1 MEKNVLH
8 EPVHG
13 GNIREISWKSG
24 IPEEN
29 LVDFSANINPIG
41 PPSWLKETLL
51 EELPHLTHYPD
62 RCVTALIKAISESYG
77 LPAQKIVAGNGTTEL
92 FFTLP
97 RAAKYRRLIVP
108 VPSYGDY
115 SYANRIAGI
124 DVVEHYLLEENG
136 FLPNFHAIE
145 KDIMKSGPETALILA
160 LPNNPTGLLFDREQF
175 LRLVRSYPDVLFCV
189 DEAFADFL
197 PPGLSLLS
205 ENAENLL
212 IFRSFTK
219 FFAIP
224 GLRLGWLSC
233 SAPLAGNIRRKLPT
247 WSVNALAEAVGI
259 KACRDR
265 EYAQRTI
272 GYVENAREELLDAL
286 KEVEGLYVYPGEANF
301 LFARIGEREG
311 RQRTATGLHRHLLKK
326 GIIIRLCKS
335 YPGLDDRFFRIAVRT
350 SDENKRL
357 VDGMRSFFLSV
368 GADADPDADHV
379 KGSPANEA
387 SDAPS

>member
-1 MEKNVLH
+1 MEKNMID

-41 PPSWLKETLL
+41 PPAWLKETLI

-62 RCVTALIKAISESYG
+62 RSVTALIGAISESYG
-77 LPAQKIVAGNGTTEL
+77 LPEQKIVAGNGTTEL

-97 RAAKYRRLIVP
+97 RAAGYKRLIVP

-115 SYANRIAGI
+115 SYANRIAGV
-124 DVVEHYLLEENG
+124 DVSEHCLLEENG
-136 FLPNFHAIE
+136 FLPDFHAIE
-145 KDIMKSGPETALILA
+145 KDIIKSGPDTAVILA

-197 PPGLSLLS
+197 PPGLSLLN
-205 ENAENLL
+205 ENTENLL

-219 FFAIP
+219 FFVIP

-233 SAPLAGNIRRKLPT
+233 SGALAENIRRMLPT

-259 KACRDR
+259 KACGDR
-265 EYAQRTI
+265 EYAERTI
-272 GYVENAREELLDAL
+272 GYVEKVRNELLDAL
-286 KEVEGLYVYPGEANF
+286 KELDGLHVYPGEANF
-301 LFARIGEREG
+301 LFARIEDREG
-311 RQRTATGLHRHLLKK
+311 RQRTATGLYRHLLKK

-357 VDGMRSFFLSV
+357 VRGIRSYFLNDGV
-368 GADADPDADHV
+368 DTDPDADHA
-379 KGSPANEA
+379 KGSPTNEA